1 MSERAGGPGGLTWM
15 GQAGGEQEAHHTGA
29 HKPRALL
36 GAQVVQ
42 PLRTWVGLAG
52 GWGRCALA
60 RAGEGRVARTS
71 DSISASL
78 PRRENTKMSHTTG
91 GRPPFRRAAACG
103 PRRCAGSTLE
113 PFPPLTAAQR
123 LTVGLQE
130 PWRGGVRCARRG
142 EEAPDVVYA
151 PLPAR
156 SKYIFWAGSPLFM
169 LKPSFDGGVQL

>member
-1 MSERAGGPGGLTWM
+1 MATAALRRLRCLSPVVVVACSERLKFRLNLPGQLALLYQRRPASGSGLNLD
-15 GQAGGEQEAHHTGA
+15 GRLLPLLLPVAALRLVQLLPEHLEVARHHTGA

-78 PRRENTKMSHTTG
+78 PRREC
-91 GRPPFRRAAACG
+91 P
-103 PRRCAGSTLE
+103 
-113 PFPPLTAAQR
+113 
-123 LTVGLQE
+123 
-130 PWRGGVRCARRG
+130 PWRGGSRCCRTHRSQPALNTYSGLGVRC
-142 EEAPDVVYA
+142 
-151 PLPAR
+151 LC
-156 SKYIFWAGSPLFM
+156 
-169 LKPSFDGGVQL
+169 